1 MPKTLH
7 AVLALLGICAF
18 IILLSVAGLASDFV
32 TRLLTNIDGLLLL
45 MVCLLMG
52 GLFALMLIVL
62 AKESGLIP
70 SHAKP
75 SADAPA
81 AKAGAGK

>member
-1 MPKTLH
+1 MLKKST
-7 AVLALLGICAF
+7 VFRLLGLCGIVV
-18 IILLSVAGLASDFV
+18 LLAVAGLASDFL

-52 GLFALMLIVL
+52 GLFALMLLVL
-62 AKESGLIP
+62 VKESGLIP

-75 SADAPA
+75 AGEASA
-81 AKAGAGK
+81 AKSGAGK